1 MNRNNRTY
9 EKCGSVLLR
18 EIKSVAVIKSKE
30 VMGVFSGLLAGVQMQ
45 GQLSSLGSG
54 SSGRLKSLIHTTLK
68 YSEGT

>member
-30 VMGVFSGLLAGVQMQ
+30 VMGVFSELLAGLQMPRTAQ
-45 GQLSSLGSG
+45 FSGLGEFWEVKITDTHN
-54 SSGRLKSLIHTTLK
+54 LKIQ
-68 YSEGT
+68 